1 MTRFDL
7 MANSGVI
14 KEYRPMNWRR
24 RRAYSKR
31 VDYALRYVCPPD
43 QTFKAVV
50 ETLFWLTVAV
60 AAFLA
65 VASVPVLFVRWWL
78 CL

>member
-7 MANSGVI
+7 MVNSGVI
-14 KEYRPMNWRR
+14 KEYKPMNWRR
-24 RRAYSKR
+24 RRALSR
-31 VDYALRYVCPPD
+31 RIDHALRYVCPPD
-43 QTFKAVV
+43 QTFKVV
-50 ETLFWLTVAV
+50 LETLFWLAVAV
-60 AAFLA
+60 ATFVA

>member
-24 RRAYSKR
+24 RRTYSKR

-50 ETLFWLTVAV
+50 ETLFWLAVAV
-60 AAFLA
+60 ATAAGVLA
-65 VASVPVLFVRWWL
+65 VPVLFVRWWM
-78 CL
+78 CM